1 VLLTLRKITNY
12 TKYILFLPGF
22 FVLLFI
28 TIFPLIFNYVIM
40 FFRWKLVDPVLKT
53 PVFVGLDNFIY
64 LFSSYNR
71 FWDAWYKTALYT
83 VIVVPIEFALGLVL
97 ALALNKQLKGE
108 RVIKT
113 MLLLP
118 LATAPIMV
126 GALWRIMYNPV
137 YGIINY
143 FLSLLNL
150 PPQGWVSERSQ
161 ALISVAIVDIWQWTP
176 FVGLVLL
183 AGLTSLPKEPMEQ
196 ASIDGAS
203 SFKIFMHIT
212 LPLLKNVILIII
224 ILRIIDAIK
233 TFDYLYSL
241 SYGGP
246 GTATTLIS
254 YHLMLVA
261 FKEWEIG
268 MAAAESIITAM
279 ISTVIIMFFFR
290 LMRGGK

>member
-1 VLLTLRKITNY
+1 LRKYSEY
-12 TKYILFLPGF
+12 TKYIFFLPGF
-22 FVLLFI
+22 FVLLFVI
-28 TIFPLIFNYVIM
+28 IFPLVFNYAIM
-40 FFRWKLVDPVLKT
+40 FFRWKLVDPLLKN

-64 LFSSYNR
+64 LFSGYNR

-83 VIVVPIEFALGLVL
+83 LIVVPIEFAIGLVL
-97 ALALNKQLKGE
+97 ALALNRRLKGE

-126 GALWRIMYNPV
+126 GTLWRVMYNPV
-137 YGIINY
+137 YGVINY
-143 FLSLLNL
+143 FLSLFNL
-150 PPQGWVSERSQ
+150 PPQGWVSQTSQ

-183 AGLTSLPKEPMEQ
+183 AGITSLPKEPAEQ

-203 SFKIFMHIT
+203 SFRIFIHIT

-224 ILRIIDAIK
+224 ILRVIDAIK

-246 GTATTLIS
+246 GTATTLVT

-279 ISTVIIMFFFR
+279 ISTMIIVLFFR
-290 LMRGGK
+290 LMKGVKQ